1 MFTGDMA
8 RRDCWSACCVLGFR
22 YCNKTPEII
31 RSEREKLILDISVHS
46 SLALLHFGPVSGSLS
61 CGPENRREAK
71 SGKRDQVP

>member
-1 MFTGDMA
+1 M
-8 RRDCWSACCVLGFR
+8 LGFG

-31 RSEREKLILDISVHS
+31 RSEREEIIRSERETLILDISVHS

-61 CGPENRREAK
+61 CGPENFRGAK